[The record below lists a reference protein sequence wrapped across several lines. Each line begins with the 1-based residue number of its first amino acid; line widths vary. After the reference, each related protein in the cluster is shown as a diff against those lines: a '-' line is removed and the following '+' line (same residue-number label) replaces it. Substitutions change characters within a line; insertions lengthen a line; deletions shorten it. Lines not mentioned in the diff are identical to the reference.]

1 MSNKENTQ
9 DFSLEDI
16 LKEFGTDPAE
26 SGDALS
32 DGDMAELA
40 EEVGMSLDALTSPVE
55 IPPIE
60 VPPAEAAEEAP
71 AEVSV
76 SEDEPS
82 REPADDTIRLDDLSD
97 LAVVAHVQED
107 VPAEDIPEAVSDDT
121 VRLDTLPGP
130 LTGDA
135 EAPAEEA
142 GESTG
147 PVEQQLDEEIIAP
160 PPIVLH
166 PRSRLRELKKKLVA
180 GPEKRYY
187 ELSEIG
193 TGRVQAAILINL
205 IIVALCIAGTAMYA
219 MGMIPENRLKL
230 MVFSQVLAMMIS
242 ALLGCYLLLDTLGE
256 LLKGK
261 FTLNTLLFITLIAC
275 LVDAVFCLQEQR
287 VPCCAAFC
295 LEMTM
300 ALWNR
305 SLKRQ
310 TEMGQMD
317 TMRKAVR
324 LDSVVKVDDYF
335 EGRPGILR
343 DQGQVEHFMDNY
355 QAPSGPEKVQNLFA
369 FLSLLVCIAIAVLCG
384 VRHGISLACQIFAT
398 SLLVAVPASFFVSL
412 SRPMA
417 TLERRLHMVGTV
429 LCGWQGVKGLCGA
442 ATIPLRDEDL
452 FPTGASKLNGVK
464 FYGDRTPDEIIAYA
478 AALIQA
484 HDSGLSPVFSQLLKS
499 RNGIVYPVENLQ
511 NYGDAGIGGEIQG
524 EPVLMGTLNFLQGMG
539 VDIPNGTMVNQAIY
553 CAIDGQFCAVFAIT
567 YTKMKSAAAGLVT
580 LCGQR
585 KVTPVLA
592 CGDFMINESFLR
604 SKFGINTRRIAFPSW
619 EVRRELRH
627 CRPDPEATAYA
638 LTTQE
643 SLTSVAYAVSGAR
656 AVRTASR
663 VGLVIHMIGGILGM
677 LIMAALAY
685 LGSAELLTPLN
696 VLLYQ
701 LVWTIPGMLVTEW
714 TRAV

>member
-1 MSNKENTQ
+1 M
-9 DFSLEDI
+9 
-16 LKEFGTDPAE
+16 
-26 SGDALS
+26 
-32 DGDMAELA
+32 
-40 EEVGMSLDALTSPVE
+40 
-55 IPPIE
+55 
-60 VPPAEAAEEAP
+60 
-71 AEVSV
+71 
-76 SEDEPS
+76 
-82 REPADDTIRLDDLSD
+82 
-97 LAVVAHVQED
+97 
-107 VPAEDIPEAVSDDT
+107 
-121 VRLDTLPGP
+121 
-130 LTGDA
+130 
-135 EAPAEEA
+135 
-142 GESTG
+142 
-147 PVEQQLDEEIIAP
+147 
-160 PPIVLH
+160 
-166 PRSRLRELKKKLVA
+166 A